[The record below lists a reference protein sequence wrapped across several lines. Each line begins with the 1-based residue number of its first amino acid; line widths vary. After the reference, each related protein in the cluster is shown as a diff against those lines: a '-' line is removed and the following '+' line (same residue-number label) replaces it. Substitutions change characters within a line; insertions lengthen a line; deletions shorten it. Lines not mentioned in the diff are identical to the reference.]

1 MFRNFIIFFALFVCS
16 PLYALQTEV
25 NLGYNYLRRSFDELN
40 WFANQS
46 TTAGIS
52 IFLGERVAVEI
63 AYTNGL
69 YIKKERESASIS
81 SLAQR
86 TTTQYTNSY
95 DLGVI
100 FLLAGRQ
107 GVIQPYVRLGGAYIE
122 RRQEVQIDND
132 IPFSI
137 IPPSAFSPSGG
148 IGLRIILSE
157 RFAIRMAY
165 DTIQTP
171 VENNL
176 FIYDMTGRIGLTWM
190 L

>member
-1 MFRNFIIFFALFVCS
+1 MRAISIFLVLFSISSLSYGVQ
-16 PLYALQTEV
+16 AEI

-40 WFANQS
+40 WFANQA
-46 TTAGIS
+46 TTAGVS
-52 IFLGERVAVEI
+52 IFMGERMAVEL

-81 SLAQR
+81 STAQR

-122 RRQEVQIDND
+122 RKQEVQIDND

-171 VENNL
+171 IDNSQ